1 MIKIMSTQFLKEA
14 PFEESLKELQ
24 VIVERLEN
32 GDSRLEDLLSNYKQ
46 GIKLVSHCR
55 KLLDS
60 AECSV
65 KELQTK
71 KDQNEK

>member
-1 MIKIMSTQFLKEA
+1 MSTQVLKEA

-32 GDSRLEDLLSNYKQ
+32 GDSRLEDLLLNYKQ
-46 GIKLVSHCR
+46 GIKLVFHCR